1 MKKIIVVAA
10 IALMSATPVVAM
22 DWEDALA
29 AFKAHDYPRAFRL
42 LKPYTDKG
50 NAYAQKPIGDC
61 KGRGL
66 GKCLYYLAV

>member
-1 MKKIIVVAA
+1 MKKIIIAAA
-10 IALMSATPVVAM
+10 IALMSATRVVAR

-29 AFKAHDYPRAFRL
+29 AFNAHDHPRAFQL
-42 LKPYTDKG
+42 LKPHTDKG
-50 NAYAQKPIGDC
+50 NAYAQKPIGDW

>member
-1 MKKIIVVAA
+1 M
-10 IALMSATPVVAM
+10 LFTTPVVAM

-50 NAYAQKPIGDC
+50 NASASPEPSRHCPNSTIC
-61 KGRGL
+61 
-66 GKCLYYLAV
+66 

>member
-1 MKKIIVVAA
+1 MRTFLLAQ
-10 IALMSATPVVAM
+10 IALMLFATPVVAM

-50 NAYAQKPIGDC
+50 NAYTQKPIGDC

>member
-50 NAYAQKPIGDC
+50 NAYAQKPIETA
-61 KGRGL
+61 RGE
-66 GKCLYYLAV
+66 V

>member
-10 IALMSATPVVAM
+10 IALMSAAPVVEL

-50 NAYAQKPIGDC
+50 NAYA
-61 KGRGL
+61 
-66 GKCLYYLAV
+66 